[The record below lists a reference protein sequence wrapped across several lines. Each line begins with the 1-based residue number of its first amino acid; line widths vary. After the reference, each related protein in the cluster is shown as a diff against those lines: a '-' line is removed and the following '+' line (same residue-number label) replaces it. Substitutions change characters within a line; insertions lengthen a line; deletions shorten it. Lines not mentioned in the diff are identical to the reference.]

1 LVQEVPVLQPL
12 RDSDAVIIE
21 AVRTPIGKRNGG
33 LAGVHPADL
42 AAPVL
47 RAVLDRPGVDSELV
61 GDVILGCVLQV
72 GEQALNIARSA
83 LLGAGYSQ
91 DVPGVT
97 VDRQCGSGQQA
108 VNFAAQ
114 GVMSGVHD
122 LVVAGGTESMS
133 RVPMFSNIAP
143 GPGLPYGE
151 LFRQRYQVTS
161 DVVHQG
167 NSAEMVARKWALSR
181 EQLDAFSLESH
192 RRAARAWQEGR
203 FDREVV
209 PVPVGDGQVE
219 RDEGIRPDTSLEALS
234 RLKPAFDADG
244 VITAGNSSQ
253 ISDGAAAL
261 LITSYAAARR
271 LSLRPRARIAAMA
284 VTATDP
290 ILMLT
295 GPIPATAKVLD
306 RTGLSIDDIGAF
318 EVNEAFAPV
327 VAAWLA
333 ETGADSDRVNPN
345 GGAIA
350 LGHPLGA
357 SGARLMV
364 TLLHEMERT
373 GSRYGL
379 QTMCEGGGT
388 SSATVLELLS

>member
-1 LVQEVPVLQPL
+1 MPQPL
-12 RDSDAVIIE
+12 SDHDAVIIE
-21 AVRTPIGKRNGG
+21 AVRTPIGKRNGALSG
-33 LAGVHPADL
+33 IHPADL

-47 RAVLDRPGVDSELV
+47 QAALDRPGVDSSLV

-83 LLGAGYSQ
+83 LLGAGWSQ
-91 DVPGVT
+91 EVPGVT

-108 VNFAAQ
+108 VHFAAQ

-122 LVVAGGTESMS
+122 VVVAGGTESMS
-133 RVPMFSNIAP
+133 RVPMFSNISP

-151 LFRQRYQVTS
+151 RFRQRYQVTS
-161 DVVHQG
+161 EVVHQG
-167 NSAEMVARKWALSR
+167 NSAEMVARKWGLSR
-181 EQLDAFSLESH
+181 AQLDAFSLESH
-192 RRAARAWQEGR
+192 RRAALAQQEGR
-203 FDREVV
+203 FDGEIV
-209 PVPVGDGQVE
+209 PVPTGQDGQHAVV
-219 RDEGIRPDTSLEALS
+219 RDEGVRPDTSLEALG
-234 RLKPAFDADG
+234 RLKPAFEADG

-261 LITSYAAARR
+261 LITSYAAAKR
-271 LSLRPRARIAAMA
+271 LGLRPRARIAAMA

-295 GPIPATAKVLD
+295 GPIPVTAKVLT
-306 RTGLSIDDIGAF
+306 RTGLDIDDIGVF

-327 VAAWLA
+327 VLAWIA
-333 ETGADSDRVNPN
+333 ETGASPERVNPN

-364 TLLHEMERT
+364 TLLHEMERR
-373 GSRYGL
+373 GARYGL

-388 SSATVLELLS
+388 SSATVLELLN

>member
-1 LVQEVPVLQPL
+1 MLQPL
-12 RDSDAVIIE
+12 RDNDAVIIE
-21 AVRTPIGKRNGG
+21 AVRTPVGKRNGA
-33 LAGVHPADL
+33 LSGVHPADL

-47 RAVLDRPGVDSELV
+47 QAVLERPGVDSALV
-61 GDVILGCVLQV
+61 GDLILGCVLQV

-83 LLGAGYSQ
+83 LLGAGWSQ

-108 VNFAAQ
+108 VSFAAQ

-122 LVVAGGTESMS
+122 ILVAGGTESMS
-133 RVPMFSNIAP
+133 RVPMFSNVTS
-143 GPGLPYGE
+143 GPGRPYGE
-151 LFRQRYQVTS
+151 LFRERYQVTS
-161 DVVHQG
+161 DLVHQG
-167 NSAEMVARKWALSR
+167 NSAEMVARKWGLSR
-181 EQLDAFSLESH
+181 EQLDEFSLESH
-192 RRAARAWQEGR
+192 RRAARAQAEGR
-203 FDREVV
+203 FGREIV
-209 PVPVGDGQVE
+209 PVVVTGDDGPRTVD
-219 RDEGIRPDTSLEALS
+219 RDEGVRPGTSLEALA
-234 RLKPAFDADG
+234 RLKPVFEAGG

-253 ISDGAAAL
+253 ISDAAAAL
-261 LITSYAAARR
+261 LITSYAAAKR
-271 LSLRPRARIAAMA
+271 LGLTPRARVAAMS

-295 GPIPATAKVLD
+295 GPIPATGKVLA
-306 RTGLSIDDIGAF
+306 RAGLSIDDIGVF

-327 VAAWLA
+327 VAAWMV
-333 ETGADSDRVNPN
+333 ETGARHDRVNPN

-364 TLLHEMERT
+364 TLLHEMERS
-373 GSRYGL
+373 GSQFGL

-388 SSATVLELLS
+388 SSATVLELIG

>member
-1 LVQEVPVLQPL
+1 MPDLK
-12 RDSDAVIIE
+12 DNDAVIIE
-21 AVRTPIGKRNGG
+21 AVRTPVGRRNGA
-33 LAGVHPADL
+33 LSAVHPADL

-47 RAVLDRPGVDSELV
+47 QAVLDRPGVDSALV
-61 GDVILGCVLQV
+61 GDLILGCVLQV

-83 LLGAGYSQ
+83 LLGAGWSQ

-108 VNFAAQ
+108 VHFAAQ

-122 LVVAGGTESMS
+122 VVVAGGTESMS
-133 RVPMFSNIAP
+133 RVPMFSNVTP

-151 LFRQRYQVTS
+151 RFRARYGITE

-181 EQLDAFSLESH
+181 EQIDEFSLESH
-192 RRAARAWQEGR
+192 RRALQAQAEGR
-203 FDREVV
+203 FDREIV
-209 PVPVGDGQVE
+209 PVPVASQSELRTVDA
-219 RDEGIRPDTSLEALS
+219 DEGPRPDTSMEKLASLRPVFQE
-234 RLKPAFDADG
+234 DG

-261 LITSYAAARR
+261 LITSYGAARR
-271 LSLRPRARIAAMA
+271 MGLTPRARIAAMA

-295 GPIPATAKVLD
+295 GPIPATEKVLA
-306 RTGLSIDDIGAF
+306 RAGLALSDIGLF

-327 VAAWLA
+327 VEAWLI
-333 ETGADSDRVNPN
+333 ETGAARERVNVN

-373 GSRYGL
+373 GARYGL

-388 SSATVLELLS
+388 SSGTVLELLG

>member
-1 LVQEVPVLQPL
+1 MLHPL
-12 RDSDAVIIE
+12 SDSDAVIVE
-21 AVRTPIGKRNGG
+21 AVRTPVGKRDGG
-33 LAGVHPADL
+33 LSGIHPADL
-42 AAPVL
+42 AAVIL
-47 RAVLDRPGVDSELV
+47 QAVLDRPGVDSSLV
-61 GDVILGCVLQV
+61 GDLILGCVLQV

-83 LLGAGYSQ
+83 ALGAGWSQ

-108 VNFAAQ
+108 VSFAAQ
-114 GVMSGVHD
+114 GVMSGVHE

-133 RVPMFSNIAP
+133 RVPMFSNVRS

-151 LFRQRYQVTS
+151 RFRERYHVS
-161 DVVHQG
+161 GDLVHQG
-167 NSAEMVARKWALSR
+167 NSAEMVARKWGLSR
-181 EQLDAFSLESH
+181 ARLDEFSLESH
-192 RRAARAWQEGR
+192 RRAARAQAEGR
-203 FDREVV
+203 FDREIV
-209 PVPVGDGQVE
+209 PVRVPAGDGERVVA
-219 RDEGIRPDTSLEALS
+219 RDEGVRPDTSLEALAQL
-234 RLKPAFDADG
+234 RPVFEADG

-261 LITSYAAARR
+261 LIASHGAAKR
-271 LSLRPRARIAAMA
+271 LGLAPRARIAAMA

-295 GPIPATAKVLD
+295 GPIPATAKVLA
-306 RTGLSIDDIGAF
+306 RAGLSVGDIGVF

-327 VAAWLA
+327 VEAWLI
-333 ETGADSDRVNPN
+333 ETGASRERVNPN

-388 SSATVLELLS
+388 SSATLLELIG

>member
-1 LVQEVPVLQPL
+1 MLHPL
-12 RDSDAVIIE
+12 SDNSAVIIE

-33 LAGVHPADL
+33 LSGIHPADL

-47 RAVLDRPGVDSELV
+47 QAVLDRPGLDSSLV

-83 LLGAGYSQ
+83 LLGAGWSQ

-108 VNFAAQ
+108 VSFAAQ

-122 LVVAGGTESMS
+122 VVVAGGTESMS
-133 RVPMFSNIAP
+133 RVPMFSNVSP

-151 LFRQRYQVTS
+151 RFRQRYQVTS
-161 DVVHQG
+161 DFVHQG
-167 NSAEMVARKWALSR
+167 NSAEMVARKWGLSR
-181 EQLDAFSLESH
+181 AQLDEFSLESH
-192 RRAARAWQEGR
+192 LRAASAQEEER
-203 FDREVV
+203 FNREIV
-209 PVPVGDGQVE
+209 PVVAEGEYGNRTID
-219 RDEGIRPDTSLEALS
+219 RDEGVRPDTSLAALS
-234 RLKPAFDADG
+234 RLKPAFEADG

-253 ISDGAAAL
+253 IADGAAAL
-261 LITSYAAARR
+261 LITSYRAAKR
-271 LSLRPRARIAAMA
+271 LGRTPRARIVAMA
-284 VTATDP
+284 VAATDP
-290 ILMLT
+290 VLMLT
-295 GPIPATAKVLD
+295 GPIPATAKALA
-306 RTGLSIDDIGAF
+306 RTGLTIDDIGVF

-327 VAAWLA
+327 VEAWIA
-333 ETGADSDRVNPN
+333 ETGASRERVNPN

-364 TLLHEMERT
+364 TMLHEMERS
-373 GSRYGL
+373 GSRFGL